1 MGEPMAGLGE
11 SQGLR
16 DRGPSP
22 VEEVQGLTGHPTG
35 GKKKQRGS
43 EKTPIEQALD
53 SIDNAH
59 AGVNGKQ
66 KESGFGR

>member
-1 MGEPMAGLGE
+1 MAGLGE

-22 VEEVQGLTGHPTG
+22 VEEVQGLANHPTG

-43 EKTPIEQALD
+43 EKSPMEQALD
-53 SIDNAH
+53 SISDAH
-59 AGVNGKQ
+59 AGVNGKK
-66 KESGFGR
+66 KESGFNQ